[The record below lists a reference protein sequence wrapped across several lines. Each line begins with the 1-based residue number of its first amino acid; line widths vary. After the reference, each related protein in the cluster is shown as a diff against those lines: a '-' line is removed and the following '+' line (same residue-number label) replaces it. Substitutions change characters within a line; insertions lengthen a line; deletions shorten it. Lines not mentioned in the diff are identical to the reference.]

1 MSALPPKADMDQRSC
16 NVYFVPKADIRTT
29 VGYDLIT
36 CLGRCSSS
44 RGITL
49 KLPRRHLFH
58 LAAGG
63 AVSLAVSRI
72 ASALDYPTRPVRLIL
87 SFPAGGPNDVVG
99 RLLGQWLS
107 ERLGQP
113 FVIENRSGAG
123 GTVGTEVVV
132 RATPD
137 VIHSCKSIHRTRS
150 TLRSTTI
157 LAIISFA
164 TSSQSRAS
172 FVLPSSWK

>member
-1 MSALPPKADMDQRSC
+1 M
-16 NVYFVPKADIRTT
+16 
-29 VGYDLIT
+29 
-36 CLGRCSSS
+36 
-44 RGITL
+44 
-49 KLPRRHLFH
+49 
-58 LAAGG
+58 
-63 AVSLAVSRI
+63 SLAVSRI

-137 VIHSCKSIHRTRS
+137 GYTLLQVNTPNAINATLYDNLNYNFIRDKSGR
-150 TLRSTTI
+150 LRDC
-157 LAIISFA
+157 
-164 TSSQSRAS
+164 
-172 FVLPSSWK
+172 

>member
-1 MSALPPKADMDQRSC
+1 MTGATAHVRFCHKQTFSELCAMSALPPKADMDQRSC

-44 RGITL
+44 RGIIL

-113 FVIENRSGAG
+113 FVIIADRLAELLPNRA
-123 GTVGTEVVV
+123 
-132 RATPD
+132 R
-137 VIHSCKSIHRTRS
+137 R
-150 TLRSTTI
+150 
-157 LAIISFA
+157 
-164 TSSQSRAS
+164 
-172 FVLPSSWK
+172 